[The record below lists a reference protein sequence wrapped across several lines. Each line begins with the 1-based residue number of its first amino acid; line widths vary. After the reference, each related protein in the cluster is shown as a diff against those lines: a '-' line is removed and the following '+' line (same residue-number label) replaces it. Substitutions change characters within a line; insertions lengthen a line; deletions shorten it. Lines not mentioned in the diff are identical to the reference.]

1 MCGTPRTVV
10 RRGFGPGW
18 CYPYVDMQR
27 LLIVAAAAVVAGG
40 LFLALRPN
48 DDDDGTTATG
58 TTTTTATTTPT
69 ITEPSV
75 PPPPRPPSP
84 PPPAQVRIVVRDGQ
98 PVGGVRRVTV
108 GKGRRVVLMVTSDVA
123 DHVHLHGY
131 NVMRDVA
138 PGMPARLAFR
148 ATIVGTVEVELED
161 RGLRLATITTQP

>member
-1 MCGTPRTVV
+1 
-10 RRGFGPGW
+10 
-18 CYPYVDMQR
+18 MQR

-40 LFLALRPN
+40 LFLALRP
-48 DDDDGTTATG
+48 DDDEGTTATA
-58 TTTTTATTTPT
+58 TTTTTTTTTTPT

-75 PPPPRPPSP
+75 PPPPRPSP
-84 PPPAQVRIVVRDGQ
+84 PPPAQVRIVVRDGA
-98 PVGGVRRVTV
+98 PVGGISRVTV
-108 GKGRRVVLMVTSDVA
+108 GKGRRVVLTVMSDVA

-161 RGLRLATITTQP
+161 RRLQLATITTQP